1 MRPVATPQSA
11 LRAPLNRL
19 LGTEANV
26 RILRVLAETA
36 TPLSRAEIARRAE
49 LNASGVRRSVDALI
63 GWGIVESVGA
73 GSRRPVRLRR
83 EHPLAAPLEDLFQAE
98 RRRFEE
104 LIDGLQ
110 SQIAELRPPPLS
122 AWVQGPVARDEDE
135 PEDPLVVGLLAAAGD
150 IDETAD
156 RLRAAVGDLVR
167 AQDVLIEVRAF
178 ALPDL
183 RAARH
188 GRSELENLILLHG
201 PSPLD
206 LLDAERER
214 EGGAAVDHALLD
226 RRALALGRALAE
238 RIAEDPSLVERARRY
253 VRERL
258 EDASPGERE
267 TLREWDGLLENAS
280 VPRLRQFL
288 VDPGERAT
296 RLRQTLPFL
305 EALSP
310 DERQEIIEQVER

>member
-83 EHPLAAPLEDLFQAE
+83 EHPLAAPLEDLFHAE
-98 RRRFEE
+98 RRRFQE
-104 LIDGLQ
+104 LIDGLR
-110 SQIAELRPPPLS
+110 SRIAELRPPPLS

-183 RAARH
+183 RAVAEA
-188 GRSELENLILLHG
+188 RSELENLILLHG

-206 LLDAERER
+206 LLDAESERER
-214 EGGAAVDHALLD
+214 GAAVDHALLD

-253 VRERL
+253 VLKRL
-258 EDASPGERE
+258 QQASPGQRKE
-267 TLREWDGLLENAS
+267 LREWDRILES
-280 VPRLRQFL
+280 VSLPRLRQL
-288 VDPGERAT
+288 LTDPGERAT